1 MFLDFGNLSSLTQ
14 MINNYKGTLLVITH
28 NRYLLNHCFNKILHL
43 ENGELQEFDGNYTEY
58 RCSILRE
65 KLKLRIQNLEEQAE
79 IARTEEMVDIL
90 RTRATLMANPV
101 IGRSV
106 NAKQTQLDR
115 LLARQIKTPFIEI
128 REPQIT
134 LPEICR
140 EAEAAEEHEAGD
152 EPKAVLTVENY
163 QVEFDEDLLQIA
175 LMSCSGAEFLILDE
189 PTSHLDIYGQQ
200 ALERAIEE
208 YKGTVLMV
216 SHDFYLVANCADYV
230 LLAEDNTVRRVRG
243 RNFRKMVYDRYF
255 DSGYLEID
263 RKKQELET
271 GITAAFKK
279 DDLAAVDKLCTEL
292 EKISGQQ

>member
-14 MINNYKGTLLVITH
+14 MINNYKGTL
-28 NRYLLNHCFNKILHL
+28 
-43 ENGELQEFDGNYTEY
+43 
-58 RCSILRE
+58 
-65 KLKLRIQNLEEQAE
+65 
-79 IARTEEMVDIL
+79 
-90 RTRATLMANPV
+90 
-101 IGRSV
+101 
-106 NAKQTQLDR
+106 
-115 LLARQIKTPFIEI
+115 
-128 REPQIT
+128 
-134 LPEICR
+134 
-140 EAEAAEEHEAGD
+140 
-152 EPKAVLTVENY
+152 
-163 QVEFDEDLLQIA
+163 
-175 LMSCSGAEFLILDE
+175 
-189 PTSHLDIYGQQ
+189 
-200 ALERAIEE
+200 
-208 YKGTVLMV
+208 LMV